1 MNRKILALGIV
12 ITLIAGFV
20 ACKAIPK
27 QEKPP
32 TSEPTVQTESTQTD
46 NIQTEAEDTT
56 QQEESQEYVYN
67 FEKYVYQYKTA
78 NDLSDEEILA
88 SVESEEAL
96 YQWLQ
101 DSGVTYAE
109 AARDESFGCENVFI
123 GRYLAWLVENDDTLS
138 KAPEPETTTS
148 TSTNDST
155 TSETAGTTGTTGT
168 TGEVSAKDFLREDG
182 TFDYDGYYA
191 ATGRTKEEVA
201 ERSKAATEATGGE
214 SLTGEEI
221 AKMKQES
228 EEFSDR
234 VAEAFESGIV
244 DQIYNEMQEEGRWVD

>member
-27 QEKPP
+27 QEKAP
-32 TSEPTVQTESTQTD
+32 TAEPTVQAEIVTDVETED
-46 NIQTEAEDTT
+46 AT
-56 QQEESQEYVYN
+56 QQEETQEYVYN

-148 TSTNDST
+148 TSANDST
-155 TSETAGTTGTTGT
+155 TSETAGT

-191 ATGRTKEEVA
+191 ALGITKEQAMADTE
-201 ERSKAATEATGGE
+201 KAANGAIK
-214 SLTGEEI
+214 SEED
-221 AKMKQES
+221 MKKQMEQC
-228 EEFSDR
+228 EEFSQK

-244 DQIYNEMQEEGRWVD
+244 SQIREEMQAEGTWLD

>member
-155 TSETAGTTGTTGT
+155 TSETAGTTGTTG
-168 TGEVSAKDFLREDG
+168 EVSAKDFLREDG

-191 ATGRTKEEVA
+191 ALGTNTEEANKEFD
-201 ERSKAATEATGGE
+201 KATEAAGLVTLTEEEQKRQLEE
-214 SLTGEEI
+214 SY
-221 AKMKQES
+221 
-228 EEFSDR
+228 EFGDR

>member
-20 ACKAIPK
+20 ACKALTK
-27 QEKPP
+27 TTENTP
-32 TSEPTVQTESTQTD
+32 TSEPTVQTEIVTD
-46 NIQTEAEDTT
+46 VETEDTT
-56 QQEESQEYVYN
+56 QQEETEEYVYN

-109 AARDESFGCENVFI
+109 AARDETFGCENVFI

-138 KAPEPETTTS
+138 KAPEPEVTES

-155 TSETAGTTGTTGT
+155 TSETAGTTST

-182 TFDYDGYYA
+182 TFDADGYRA
-191 ATGRTKEEVA
+191 AIGTTTEQAKEA
-201 ERSKAATEATGGE
+201 LDKATEATGGE

-221 AKMKQES
+221 AKIKQES
-228 EEFSDR
+228 YEFGDR

>member
-27 QEKPP
+27 TTENTA
-32 TSEPTVQTESTQTD
+32 TSEPTVQTVQEENT
-46 NIQTEAEDTT
+46 
-56 QQEESQEYVYN
+56 EESQEYVYD

-138 KAPEPETTTS
+138 KAPEPEVTDS

-191 ATGRTKEEVA
+191 ALGFTKEEA
-201 ERSKAATEATGGE
+201 SESLEKAANGA
-214 SLTGEEI
+214 I
-221 AKMKQES
+221 KS
-228 EEFSDR
+228 EEDMKKQMEESYEFGDR
-234 VAEAFESGIV
+234 VAEAFESGII
-244 DQIYNEMQEEGRWVD
+244 DEIYNELKEEGRWVD

>member
-1 MNRKILALGIV
+1 MLLGASADLKGYSSNLEGNTTEIV
-12 ITLIAGFV
+12 
-20 ACKAIPK
+20 
-27 QEKPP
+27 
-32 TSEPTVQTESTQTD
+32 TD
-46 NIQTEAEDTT
+46 VETEDTT
-56 QQEESQEYVYN
+56 QQEETEEYVYN

-138 KAPEPETTTS
+138 KAPEPEVTES

-155 TSETAGTTGTTGT
+155 TSETTGTTST

-182 TFDYDGYYA
+182 TFDADGYRA
-191 ATGRTKEEVA
+191 AIGITKEQEIA
-201 ERSKAATEATGGE
+201 DTEKAANGA
-214 SLTGEEI
+214 I
-221 AKMKQES
+221 KS
-228 EEFSDR
+228 EEDMKKQM
-234 VAEAFESGIV
+234 E
-244 DQIYNEMQEEGRWVD
+244 